1 MPGTRNA
8 ADGRDIFFRNKRN
21 DWIAILSTDQSLS
34 EEDVIKVYGK
44 RWNIEVFFKACKQ
57 SLELISGCRSLS
69 YDAMTAHVAVVFTRY
84 MLLSVNER
92 YNTDERSLGELFCMI
107 ADELA
112 DITYRQSL
120 QLLIEAMLDT
130 VREFFGLTE
139 EQLKKFT
146 NDFYNRLPEYMRST
160 ISIPAAA

>member
-1 MPGTRNA
+1 M
-8 ADGRDIFFRNKRN
+8 
-21 DWIAILSTDQSLS
+21 
-34 EEDVIKVYGK
+34 
-44 RWNIEVFFKACKQ
+44 
-57 SLELISGCRSLS
+57 
-69 YDAMTAHVAVVFTRY
+69 
-84 MLLSVNER
+84 NER